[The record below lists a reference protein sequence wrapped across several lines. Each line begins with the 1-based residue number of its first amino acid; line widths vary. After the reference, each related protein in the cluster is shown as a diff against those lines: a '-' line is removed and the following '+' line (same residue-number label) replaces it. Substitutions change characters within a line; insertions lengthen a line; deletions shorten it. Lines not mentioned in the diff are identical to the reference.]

1 MSPQQSLD
9 ESAPLLTW
17 VVAGEA
23 RRAGFSLR
31 ALSNHMMRLGRMEQA
46 RVVAVFDDVGE
57 PLPAWGE
64 DLPPE
69 WAETLQR
76 VVIDRQSLA
85 RHPLREL
92 FPLAAAWEAGIE
104 AATGTFVA
112 LLESGSYIPEEDLE
126 RLFALLEGRRPVEFS
141 PVDCWMVLSRRWLPY
156 EFLVCGASPAE
167 VESFLACQR
176 GNIPGEHLHP
186 GLAFPAGGLIFSK
199 ALYRRIRATEGEATL
214 ARAALRYPWFDLSG
228 LGIQG
233 WVLEAPPSLSAER
246 LPVSVMRDSA
256 VWRQHRWMGFTL
268 PQIEAELSA
277 QTLREEMLVAFQGA
291 AQRRKSLS
299 EALGPVA
306 AFYQQIFDQETPRY
320 WDWLTAVRWYS
331 ARFFPLSGLVWS
343 ERCAESLVQAASA
356 CRPMKLAVI
365 HDWGTIEKRG
375 NFLTPAHLAEVLEAC
390 GHLGY
395 ARFIDA
401 PPLEGVDEYFKTG
414 VPVDLAIL
422 RPGTNDLALIVAMLS
437 AIVPHLAPGGAL
449 VFHHPRQE
457 IFAAVWERL
466 SEHWPALPG
475 LVCGSSG
482 LLLNATLTCGETRL
496 PDPAFTEVKRLLSGA
511 SARLGRGAL
520 DEAEVLLEQVL
531 LWAPGMPEAVKA
543 LGHLYLQTGR
553 YEKAVQSFYEALM
566 ENPADLEVLLMMA
579 GMYLQ
584 AGDPEQ
590 ARGYAE
596 RALVLAPENPVA
608 LQMVQTLGPVTT
620 PAA

>member
-1 MSPQQSLD
+1 
-9 ESAPLLTW
+9 
-17 VVAGEA
+17 
-23 RRAGFSLR
+23 
-31 ALSNHMMRLGRMEQA
+31 
-46 RVVAVFDDVGE
+46 
-57 PLPAWGE
+57 
-64 DLPPE
+64 
-69 WAETLQR
+69 
-76 VVIDRQSLA
+76 
-85 RHPLREL
+85 
-92 FPLAAAWEAGIE
+92 
-104 AATGTFVA
+104 
-112 LLESGSYIPEEDLE
+112 
-126 RLFALLEGRRPVEFS
+126 
-141 PVDCWMVLSRRWLPY
+141 
-156 EFLVCGASPAE
+156 
-167 VESFLACQR
+167 
-176 GNIPGEHLHP
+176 
-186 GLAFPAGGLIFSK
+186 
-199 ALYRRIRATEGEATL
+199 
-214 ARAALRYPWFDLSG
+214 
-228 LGIQG
+228 
-233 WVLEAPPSLSAER
+233 
-246 LPVSVMRDSA
+246 
-256 VWRQHRWMGFTL
+256 
-268 PQIEAELSA
+268 
-277 QTLREEMLVAFQGA
+277 
-291 AQRRKSLS
+291 
-299 EALGPVA
+299 
-306 AFYQQIFDQETPRY
+306 
-320 WDWLTAVRWYS
+320 
-331 ARFFPLSGLVWS
+331 
-343 ERCAESLVQAASA
+343 
-356 CRPMKLAVI
+356 
-365 HDWGTIEKRG
+365 
-375 NFLTPAHLAEVLEAC
+375 
-390 GHLGY
+390 
-395 ARFIDA
+395 
-401 PPLEGVDEYFKTG
+401 
-414 VPVDLAIL
+414 
-422 RPGTNDLALIVAMLS
+422 MLS